1 MGGGTLTGDVF
12 IGYGGSYIN
21 IFEMPKDRR
30 FYLLNE
36 SRAEITRFPLEGRN
50 VFSKLLTLSSLED
63 RKKFTAHDPRA
74 WRYLTEEIVAVDEDK
89 LSKEDLMRYRKR

>member
-1 MGGGTLTGDVF
+1 MGGGIVIGDVF
-12 IGYGGSYIN
+12 IGYQGSYRN
-21 IFEMPKDRR
+21 IFDFPKDKRY
-30 FYLLNE
+30 YLLNE
-36 SRAEITRFPLEGRN
+36 SRAEITRSPLEGRN
-50 VFSKLLTLSSLED
+50 VFLKLLTLSSSED